1 MRSLI
6 ILLATLLLP
15 VAVPGFAVAQFVD
28 EYGNSLDHLRSY
40 YTPRGSAGYRQ
51 SDGRI
56 LTPPIL
62 PSREDPW
69 ARSAPNYQPPPQTPA
84 RQDRYEMLRDTTPGS
99 SYADPLFSDRVSP
112 RRPY

>member
-6 ILLATLLLP
+6 ILLAALLLP
-15 VAVPGFAVAQFVD
+15 VALPGFVVAQFVD

-51 SDGRI
+51 PDGRI
-56 LTPPIL
+56 ASPPIL
-62 PSREDPW
+62 PSRENTWSSP
-69 ARSAPNYQPPPQTPA
+69 APAYQPAPPPQ

-99 SYADPLFSDRVSP
+99 SYSESLFRERVP
-112 RRPY
+112 PRPY

>member
-1 MRSLI
+1 MR
-6 ILLATLLLP
+6 LLLLFATLLLP
-15 VAVPGFAVAQFVD
+15 IVMPGLTVAQFVD

-51 SDGRI
+51 PDGRI

-62 PSREDPW
+62 PSHDDPW
-69 ARSAPNYQPPPQTPA
+69 ARSAPADRLAPSTPP